1 MDRIFDIEDG
11 RVNRKRIYDMDSKQK
26 DAIIEALCGRYNALF
41 VIGAES
47 DTLTVMYMPARY
59 DSMAEPDKGYEDG
72 LKTYCD
78 TFVCDVDRIRV
89 EKYMSL
95 AGLKRTLDNNTT
107 AEISYKTVDD
117 RYMSA
122 RAVEIRNPDV
132 KERTFLLG
140 IVKYEHELEE
150 EQRLGRSNDIITSLA
165 ESYQVIYRVNI
176 VTCSYEIILMN
187 FDRTRFVDNFAN
199 FEDLEK
205 NYIRNGVELK
215 YIKAGGKEPSI
226 SNIREHLKTSRE
238 PMEAY
243 YREWDGRWLKLVV
256 TPDKNYSDER
266 PYVIYAIK
274 ECNEQIERDTASIIN
289 STAVSKIYIL
299 NIIIDEENDSYNCLY
314 SDDHTLLP
322 CGTGRFSD
330 FIRLMK
336 KLVYEE
342 DYYIFESL
350 LDEAVPGRKGFVE
363 REYRAEDGRGMVHY
377 LNGFSTYVNLPE
389 GGRKL
394 LLVRNID
401 ERAANRARISLLD
414 DQTTMLRNI
423 LYALG
428 DAYFGIYYCDLVE
441 GTISPAREDGAV
453 HDLLVTDNYYETVMR
468 RYISEYVLD
477 EDKERVMRFI
487 DINNIRRSLR
497 EEGQSMHCEFMRRF
511 DNGYRWVRVDVQ
523 AIHFKGGY
531 VKQIIMAYKDIHD
544 ERSAELRHKKELKDA
559 LAKAENA
566 SKAKSEFLSNIS
578 HDLRTPM
585 NAVMGMTD
593 IALNHIGDM
602 GRVKACLT
610 RIDTAA
616 KYLLSLINDVL
627 DMSYIE
633 SGKMTVNE
641 ETFSLP
647 QLVHGIIAIL
657 QQQAGDKKLN
667 FSAVAIGVTHEELVG
682 DRLKLDQILT
692 NVIGNAIKYTQSGG
706 RVKLTI
712 EQQEISAGTANYIF
726 KVEDNGCGMSK
737 EFCKR
742 IFQPFER
749 EYNKTIAM
757 TEGTGLGM
765 SITGKYVQMLG
776 GRIDIDSEK
785 NVGSK
790 FTISIPFKYIDKAL
804 DVDIDKSMEHFE
816 IIHFNNV
823 NDDLISRI
831 KSTSMCN
838 GGRPVVV
845 AGTYDESYFDEDLYK
860 AGMKAYVTEPVFLS
874 DIKKIEQKIIEPG
887 SDEDT
892 GNDNVQYDFTGRRIL
907 VVDDNDIN
915 ADIAVDYLED
925 VNAQCDT
932 ASNGKEAYDLIAG
945 GTVYDLI
952 LMDVRMPVMNG
963 YDATRAIRNLKT
975 DYALNVPIVAMTAN
989 AFKEDID
996 ATYKCGMNGHITKP
1010 MSSDALYSI
1019 LYRLLS

>member
-1 MDRIFDIEDG
+1 M
-11 RVNRKRIYDMDSKQK
+11 
-26 DAIIEALCGRYNALF
+26 
-41 VIGAES
+41 
-47 DTLTVMYMPARY
+47 
-59 DSMAEPDKGYEDG
+59 
-72 LKTYCD
+72 
-78 TFVCDVDRIRV
+78 
-89 EKYMSL
+89 
-95 AGLKRTLDNNTT
+95 
-107 AEISYKTVDD
+107 
-117 RYMSA
+117 
-122 RAVEIRNPDV
+122 
-132 KERTFLLG
+132 
-140 IVKYEHELEE
+140 
-150 EQRLGRSNDIITSLA
+150 
-165 ESYQVIYRVNI
+165 
-176 VTCSYEIILMN
+176 
-187 FDRTRFVDNFAN
+187 
-199 FEDLEK
+199 
-205 NYIRNGVELK
+205 
-215 YIKAGGKEPSI
+215 
-226 SNIREHLKTSRE
+226 
-238 PMEAY
+238 
-243 YREWDGRWLKLVV
+243 
-256 TPDKNYSDER
+256 
-266 PYVIYAIK
+266 
-274 ECNEQIERDTASIIN
+274 
-289 STAVSKIYIL
+289 
-299 NIIIDEENDSYNCLY
+299 
-314 SDDHTLLP
+314 
-322 CGTGRFSD
+322 
-330 FIRLMK
+330 
-336 KLVYEE
+336 
-342 DYYIFESL
+342 
-350 LDEAVPGRKGFVE
+350 
-363 REYRAEDGRGMVHY
+363 
-377 LNGFSTYVNLPE
+377 
-389 GGRKL
+389 
-394 LLVRNID
+394 
-401 ERAANRARISLLD
+401 
-414 DQTTMLRNI
+414 
-423 LYALG
+423 
-428 DAYFGIYYCDLVE
+428 
-441 GTISPAREDGAV
+441 
-453 HDLLVTDNYYETVMR
+453 
-468 RYISEYVLD
+468 
-477 EDKERVMRFI
+477 
-487 DINNIRRSLR
+487 
-497 EEGQSMHCEFMRRF
+497 
-511 DNGYRWVRVDVQ
+511 
-523 AIHFKGGY
+523 
-531 VKQIIMAYKDIHD
+531 
-544 ERSAELRHKKELKDA
+544 KDA

-657 QQQAGDKKLN
+657 QQQAGDKTLE
-667 FSAVAIGVTHEELVG
+667 FSAVATGVTHEELVG

-706 RVKLTI
+706 RVRLTI

-737 EFCKR
+737 EFCNR

-749 EYNKTIAM
+749 EYNKTIAA

-776 GRIDIDSEK
+776 GRIDIESEK

-804 DVDIDKSMEHFE
+804 DVDIDKSMERFE

-892 GNDNVQYDFTGRRIL
+892 GNDIVQYDFTGRRIL

-975 DYALNVPIVAMTAN
+975 AYALSVPIVAMTAN

-996 ATYKCGMNGHITKP
+996 ATYECGMNDHITKP